1 MREPFIYKG
10 TIPRIVFGVGT
21 ISQLSDELLNLGR
34 RRALVL
40 STPFQERE
48 AKELAE
54 RLGSL
59 CVGVFS
65 GAVMH
70 TPVEVTL
77 EALRVFSDRGADSVI
92 SFGGG
97 STIGLGK
104 AIAYRNDTDQ
114 IVVATTYAGS
124 EVTPILGQTESGI
137 KTTVRDLSVLPET
150 VIYDPELTYT
160 LPTNM
165 TVTSG
170 LNAIAHAVEGL
181 YAQDRNPVSS
191 MMSIE
196 GIAALYR
203 ALPAIVSD
211 PENPAARS
219 DALYGSWLCGVVLG
233 TVGMA
238 LHHKM
243 CHTLGGSF
251 DLPHAET
258 HAILLPHTVAYT
270 EAAVPHLLEPIAA
283 LMGADRAAAGLFDFA
298 RSIDAPCKLQDLGV
312 TGQDLD
318 KATDIALQ
326 NPYWNPRP
334 LEALAIREMLQM
346 AWEGARPG
354 TC

>member
-10 TIPRIVFGVGT
+10 TIPRIVFGAGT
-21 ISQLSDELLNLGR
+21 VAKVADELVNLSR
-34 RRALVL
+34 HRALVL
-40 STPFQERE
+40 STAHQEAD
-48 AKELAE
+48 AKALAE
-54 RLGSL
+54 RLGAV

-77 EALRVFSDRGADSVI
+77 EALRVFSDKGADCVI

-104 AIAYRNDTDQ
+104 AIAYRNNTPQ
-114 IVVATTYAGS
+114 LVIATTYAGS
-124 EVTPILGQTESGI
+124 EVTPILGQTDRGI

-150 VIYDPELTYT
+150 VIYDPELTYA
-160 LPTNM
+160 LPVNM
-165 TVTSG
+165 TVNSG

-191 MMSIE
+191 MMAME
-196 GIAALYR
+196 GIAALHR
-203 ALPAIVSD
+203 ALPAIAGD
-211 PENPAARS
+211 PRNPAARS

-243 CHTLGGSF
+243 CHTLGGTF

-270 EAAVPHLLEPIAA
+270 EAAVPHLLAPIAA
-283 LMGADRAAAGLFDFA
+283 LMGTDRAATGLFDFA
-298 RSIDAPCKLQDLGV
+298 RAIGAPSKLQDLGL
-312 TGQDLD
+312 TSRDLD
-318 KATDIALQ
+318 KATEIALQ

-334 LEALAIREMLQM
+334 LEANGIKEMLQK
-346 AWEGARPG
+346 ALEGARPG
-354 TC
+354 SS